1 YNARAKQESIKLS
14 SLGPDF
20 THPNRTI
27 LDAIDQG
34 ILIIDQR
41 GRIQDSNKSF
51 LDMVSVVRTSVVSRR
66 VEDFI
71 ADKDIKRLQDAI
83 KTCDLNRPNQ
93 IEVHWKCKDS
103 QDCHSDVY
111 VIKIAESQYLLMIR
125 PIPEKTED
133 ELELQYQTLLN
144 QAQVGIMIWQVNP
157 ARISYVNPRICDLLG
172 YSEEELLSFR
182 GEDAFCVLHPE
193 DRATVAGRFKQRL
206 DGADVQRV
214 YETRGLRK
222 DGESIW
228 LQVAASFITYRG
240 EPASLTTILDVTD
253 QVLARTELQ
262 NSEVK
267 YRSLAEGSIQGIMLL
282 KDDRIW
288 YANPA
293 YASITG
299 YSLQELYDMSPD
311 EVLNI
316 IHPDERADILEQYNA
331 FTKQSANP
339 IRGEYRILRK
349 DGSVKWIVGIM
360 KMLTIDNAPI
370 IQHVLVDITNRKHV
384 EDALRESEERYR
396 ALFDIAPSAFV
407 LSDYKGNIIATN
419 ERALSLFDYTWDE
432 IRFRLV
438 PSFYSKESDREI
450 VLERL
455 RKDGVVNSLDV
466 ELLKKDGS
474 SFQSV
479 MDSRTIM
486 LGGREVLF
494 TAIRDVTEQRQ
505 AAKDLRE
512 SEEKYRTLV
521 ENIQDGVFII
531 QNERMAY
538 VNDSLAE
545 MLGTTREEMEGTKFQ
560 EHIAPEDLDLV
571 TERYFR
577 RQQGEDVPPEYEFR
591 LLHKDGRRV
600 VVNLN
605 IGITSYKDGIAS
617 IGTLKNITERK
628 EAENRRKAAVETA
641 MLYLDVMGHDIR
653 NQMQGIMIGA
663 EILKAND
670 QSNSTIESII
680 ESVKVCQKLISD
692 TYATENLLSSPLEE
706 TNLTSVIES
715 VMADM
720 KNTYPEIIVDSE
732 LLDEPVL
739 IMADTHLSYLIH
751 LIFENAILHNP
762 SDTKS
767 VCINLEENDSEY
779 QLTIADNGRGL
790 DEFRKANLFNKD
802 RRFGGVGIHQARGIM
817 EKYLGTISVEDR
829 IDGDY
834 VSGTKFI
841 LSFPKY

>member
-1 YNARAKQESIKLS
+1 MSAL
-14 SLGPDF
+14 
-20 THPNRTI
+20 
-27 LDAIDQG
+27 
-34 ILIIDQR
+34 
-41 GRIQDSNKSF
+41 
-51 LDMVSVVRTSVVSRR
+51 VRTSVISRT
-66 VEDFI
+66 VEDFVHD
-71 ADKDIKRLQDAI
+71 ADFDVFQNAMNECNADQTKQV
-83 KTCDLNRPNQ
+83 
-93 IEVHWKCKDS
+93 EVRWKCKALP
-103 QDCHSDVY
+103 DCRTTVTITKMSDT
-111 VIKIAESQYLLMIR
+111 QYLLTIQL
-125 PIPEKTED
+125 IDSEVED
-133 ELELQYQTLLN
+133 ELEMQYKTLLN
-144 QAQVGIMIWQVNP
+144 QAQVGVMIWQVNP
-157 ARISYVNPRICDLLG
+157 ARISYANPRICELLG
-172 YSEEELLSFR
+172 YSEKELLSFR

-193 DRATVAGRFKQRL
+193 DRATVSSRFMKRL
-206 DGADVQRV
+206 EGTDVQRV

-222 DGESIW
+222 DGEAIW

-253 QVLARTELQ
+253 QVHARTELQ
-262 NSEVK
+262 NSELK

-299 YSLQELYDMSPD
+299 YSLHELYDMSPD

-316 IHPDERADILEQYNA
+316 IHPDERVDILEQYNA
-331 FTKQSANP
+331 FTKQGTNP

-349 DGSVKWIVGIM
+349 DSSVKWIVGTM
-360 KMLTIDNAPI
+360 KMLTIDSTPI

-396 ALFDIAPSAFV
+396 VLFDIAPSAFV

-419 ERALSLFDYTWDE
+419 ERALSLFGYTWDE

-438 PSFYSKESDREI
+438 PSFYSKESDRKI

-455 RKDGVVNSLDV
+455 RKDGVVHNFDV
-466 ELLKKDGS
+466 DLLKKDGS
-474 SFQSV
+474 SFQTV
-479 MDSRTIM
+479 MDSRTIT
-486 LGGREVLF
+486 LSGREVLF
-494 TAIRDVTEQRQ
+494 TSIRDVTEQKQ

-560 EHIAPEDLDLV
+560 EHIAPEDLELV
-571 TERYFR
+571 AERYFR

-591 LLHKDGRRV
+591 LLHKDGHRV

-663 EILKAND
+663 EILKSNN

-706 TNLTSVIES
+706 TNLTSVIEF
-715 VMADM
+715 VIVDM
-720 KNTYPEIIVDSE
+720 KNTYAGINVNSE

-739 IMADTHLSYLIH
+739 IMADNHLGYLIH
-751 LIFENAILHNP
+751 LIFENAVLHNP
-762 SDTKS
+762 RDTKS
-767 VCINLEENDSEY
+767 VWINLEEYDGAYHLS
-779 QLTIADNGRGL
+779 IADNGSGL

-817 EKYLGTISVEDR
+817 DKYLGNISVEDR
-829 IDGDY
+829 INGDY
-834 VSGTKFI
+834 ASGAKFI